1 MDWTVIEKTEPLELG
16 DQSVV
21 ENEGGEASSICLVFG
36 QLGKMMETC
45 TGIGNMRGRWIT
57 VWGGEEMMSSILECQ
72 VEKPRGCSSRDVH
85 SQHRSEI

>member
-36 QLGKMMETC
+36 QLGKMMEIC

-57 VWGGEEMMSSILECQ
+57 VWGGEEMMSSILECE